1 MRGGPVWIP
10 VAFGGCWSPAI
21 RGLDRRFLN
30 DLTLITPPPGL
41 SGADYSM
48 IEQAVMETARGR
60 WFLLEYARRQ
70 RAAETQRLADLV
82 DRLEAMAAQPAP
94 AEPAAAPIAAGA
106 NAALAERLSDLA
118 WRLRE
123 DGAHPALCAELER
136 EIARVRPAGPG
147 AGASGAPLAPR
158 SDPPPLATPPWE
170 APREKPAAAPAHEP
184 RVKALTRLDD
194 LPIVEKLALFC

>member
-1 MRGGPVWIP
+1 
-10 VAFGGCWSPAI
+10 
-21 RGLDRRFLN
+21 
-30 DLTLITPPPGL
+30 
-41 SGADYSM
+41 M

-82 DRLEAMAAQPAP
+82 DRLEAMARHPAP
-94 AEPAAAPIAAGA
+94 ATTELAAPAADGA

-123 DGAHPALCAELER
+123 DGAHPALCAELDR
-136 EIARVRPAGPG
+136 EIERLRPSD
-147 AGASGAPLAPR
+147 ASSKAPEAPLAPR

-170 APREKPAAAPAHEP
+170 AARQEPSPDAGRDP
-184 RVKALTRLDD
+184 RVKALARLDD

>member
-1 MRGGPVWIP
+1 ML
-10 VAFGGCWSPAI
+10 FPAI

-136 EIARVRPAGPG
+136 ETAGLRPPG
-147 AGASGAPLAPR
+147 AGAAADEAPR
-158 SDPPPLATPPWE
+158 APQTSAPPLAAPPWE
-170 APREKPAAAPAHEP
+170 KPHPAPAPGLDRDP
-184 RVKALTRLDD
+184 RVKALARLDD
-194 LPIVEKLALFC
+194 LPIVKKLALFC

>member
-1 MRGGPVWIP
+1 M
-10 VAFGGCWSPAI
+10 
-21 RGLDRRFLN
+21 N

-82 DRLEAMAAQPAP
+82 DRLEAMVSQPAP
-94 AEPAAAPIAAGA
+94 AAAEVAPTPTAAGA

-136 EIARVRPAGPG
+136 EITTLRPPG
-147 AGASGAPLAPR
+147 APAPASETSLAPQT
-158 SDPPPLATPPWE
+158 SAPPLAVPPWE
-170 APREKPAAAPAHEP
+170 TPHPAPAPGLDRDP
-184 RVKALTRLDD
+184 RVKALARLDA

>member
-1 MRGGPVWIP
+1 M
-10 VAFGGCWSPAI
+10 
-21 RGLDRRFLN
+21 N

-82 DRLEAMAAQPAP
+82 DRLEAMARDSAP
-94 AEPAAAPIAAGA
+94 ATARPDAAPAAADAT
-106 NAALAERLSDLA
+106 LAERLSDLS

-136 EIARVRPAGPG
+136 EIARLRPAGPG
-147 AGASGAPLAPR
+147 AGASEAPLAPR
-158 SDPPPLATPPWE
+158 GDPPPLATSPWE
-170 APREKPAAAPAHEP
+170 TPRREPSPAAGRDP
-184 RVKALTRLDD
+184 RVKALARLDD

>member
-1 MRGGPVWIP
+1 
-10 VAFGGCWSPAI
+10 
-21 RGLDRRFLN
+21 
-30 DLTLITPPPGL
+30 
-41 SGADYSM
+41 M

-82 DRLEAMAAQPAP
+82 DRLEAMAVREPSPAEAQPA
-94 AEPAAAPIAAGA
+94 ALVSANGA

-136 EIARVRPAGPG
+136 EIAALRPAGAAAVAGG
-147 AGASGAPLAPR
+147 ALVAPR
-158 SDPPPLATPPWE
+158 TAPPPLATPPWE
-170 APREKPAAAPAHEP
+170 TSRPAPPPASDRDP
-184 RVKALTRLDD
+184 RAKALARLDA
-194 LPIVEKLALFC
+194 LPIAEKLALFC